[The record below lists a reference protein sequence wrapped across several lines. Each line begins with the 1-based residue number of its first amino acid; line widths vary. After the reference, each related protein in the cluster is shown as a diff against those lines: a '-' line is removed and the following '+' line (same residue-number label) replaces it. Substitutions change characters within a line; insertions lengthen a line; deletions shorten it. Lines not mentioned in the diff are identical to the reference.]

1 MNMKQAEYIE
11 GPEAFANFERF
22 ACAVLQAPKPKGK
35 AKKRPK
41 AATSRKPKKSDT
53 D

>member
-1 MNMKQAEYIE
+1 MKEREYIE

-22 ACAVLQAPKPKGK
+22 AKMVLQAPRPKIK
-35 AKKRPK
+35 AKQRPK
-41 AATSRKPKKSDT
+41 AATSRKPKRSDR

>member
-1 MNMKQAEYIE
+1 MKEREYIE

-22 ACAVLQAPKPKGK
+22 ASAVLQAPRPKIK
-35 AKKRPK
+35 AKKRAK
-41 AATSRKPKKSDT
+41 TATSRKSKKADR

>member
-1 MNMKQAEYIE
+1 MKQREYVE

-22 ACAVLQAPKPKGK
+22 AKLALQAPKPKIK

-41 AATSRKPKKSDT
+41 AAAPRKSKNDDKG
-53 D
+53 

>member
-1 MNMKQAEYIE
+1 MKERQYIE

-22 ACAVLQAPKPKGK
+22 AKAILQAPKPKIK

-41 AATSRKPKKSDT
+41 AATSRKSKNADKD
-53 D
+53 

>member
-1 MNMKQAEYIE
+1 MKEQQYIE

-22 ACAVLQAPKPKGK
+22 ATAILQAPKPKIK
-35 AKKRPK
+35 AKKRSK
-41 AATSRKPKKSDT
+41 AATSRKPKRSDR